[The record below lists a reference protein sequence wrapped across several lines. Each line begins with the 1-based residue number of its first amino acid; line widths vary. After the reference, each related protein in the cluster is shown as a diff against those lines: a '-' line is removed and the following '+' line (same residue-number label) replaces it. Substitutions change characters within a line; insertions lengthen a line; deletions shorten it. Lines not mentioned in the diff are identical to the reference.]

1 MKDYPIE
8 KLVNKIIDEKA
19 FMSTSLL
26 EKSTFTGNLKLIIEA
41 PKGST
46 AAYIADLSR
55 CFNEYEVLFDKG
67 QEMMIKSATQLDN
80 GQLELVVRILNK

>member
-1 MKDYPIE
+1 
-8 KLVNKIIDEKA
+8 
-19 FMSTSLL
+19 MSTSLL

-55 CFNEYEVLFDKG
+55 CFTEYEVLFDKG
-67 QEMMIKSATQLDN
+67 QEMMIKSANKLDN